1 VSLRREPYD
10 WCSTRKSSWSPH
22 SARAGQAPTR
32 RPGGGADVTPLCTA
46 MTFQHTEVDAQA
58 AMRAGRR
65 SSAGPTPITHRENG
79 ISAQGT

>member
-1 VSLRREPYD
+1 
-10 WCSTRKSSWSPH
+10 
-22 SARAGQAPTR
+22 
-32 RPGGGADVTPLCTA
+32 